1 MDNTGFISNL
11 FRVAQLLL
19 LAVISACNP
28 SVDEAEQPFI
38 GTNMWY
44 ASELAVSDPVRFSSE
59 LDSLCARG
67 LTNVRILA
75 TGEDWKGLDAA
86 LAGFSRHGM
95 KAVLFLNNAWEWSED
110 GYRSWLEKAG
120 AGRQP
125 HPAEEGYVAYMTAM
139 AGFASNAE
147 AVALY
152 QEHVRRVVTRYKD
165 SDAIY
170 SWQICNEP
178 RPFSRDSAAVEAFVA
193 YVQGTA
199 ALIKSLD
206 TLHKVSTGNEGAMG
220 CNDGDYALCERL
232 NNCPDIDYMT
242 VHIWP
247 YNWSWVSQQDIA
259 GGVETAIA
267 RTADYIDRHLDIA
280 RRLRKPV
287 VIEEFGYP
295 RDGFSF
301 SREAT
306 TEGRDRYYRYVFS
319 RVLESARQ
327 GGELL
332 GCNFWAWS
340 GLARQTPGHD
350 FWQEGDDLCGDPF
363 QEGQG
368 LNGVYL
374 TDTGTLSVI
383 SSYQD
388 SLSRVVRFQAEPG
401 GEWMFYGSG
410 PCKLKVKVTGSV
422 PAAGFTLKLFR
433 DLDLMDPAAEPLFSK
448 RFRIRTRPGRWTEVT
463 LPLGPL
469 EPGFYRVD
477 LGGVKQFNIG
487 VNPEQIQSPSDR
499 PEDFD
504 AFWASTLAEL
514 AEVPMEVRYTEIPAH
529 SSAVRTCYHVEIP
542 SWGGATM
549 GGILFVPVAEGKY
562 PVHIEFMGYGAD
574 PYYRDPSAEPDR
586 IDYLVS
592 VRDQGIFKAGNGEW
606 IDRGLASKEDF
617 YYRGA
622 FCDVVRAVDF
632 AASLPKADSTRIFG
646 CGDSQ
651 GGAFT
656 WISAALTDKMRA
668 IAPSVP
674 FLSDY
679 PDYARIVWWPMHEVF
694 QHAESEGIARESLM
708 DMLRYFDIKNFTGRI
723 TCPVLMAF
731 GLQDPTCPPHTNF
744 AGYNNVTSDKQ
755 YICVPAC
762 GHAMWAEPSWNEA
775 RSAFFSQY

>member
-1 MDNTGFISNL
+1 MNTKTFHRPAGTILALL
-11 FRVAQLLL
+11 FVLLT
-19 LAVISACNP
+19 ACKP
-28 SVDEAEQPFI
+28 AGEAADLPFI

-86 LAGFSRHGM
+86 LEGFSRHGM
-95 KAVLFLNNAWEWSED
+95 KAVLFLNNAWEWSAD

-125 HPAEEGYVAYMTAM
+125 HPAVDGYVAYMTAM

-165 SDAIY
+165 SDAVY

-178 RPFSRDSAAVEAFVA
+178 RPFSRDSAAVDAFVA

-199 ALIKSLD
+199 ALIKSID

-232 NNCPDIDYMT
+232 NDCPDIDYMT

-247 YNWSWVSQQDIA
+247 YNWGWVKED
-259 GGVETAIA
+259 AIA
-267 RTADYIDRHLDIA
+267 EGVDAGIGRTAEYIDRHLEIA
-280 RRLRKPV
+280 RRLGKKV

-301 SREAT
+301 SREAPV
-306 TEGRDRYYRYVFS
+306 EGRNRYYGYIFS
-319 RVLESARQ
+319 RVLESARRD
-327 GGELL
+327 GALL

-350 FWQEGDDLCGDPF
+350 FWQEGDDLCGDPS

-374 TDTGTLSVI
+374 TDTGTLAVVSA
-383 SSYQD
+383 YQD
-388 SLSRVVRFQAEPG
+388 SLRRVVSVRAEPD
-401 GEWMFYGSG
+401 EDWMFYGAG
-410 PCKLKVKVTGSV
+410 PFELRAEVAGSIPLAGLNVKV
-422 PAAGFTLKLFR
+422 FR
-433 DLDLMDPAAEPLFSK
+433 DLDLMDPDAKPVLS
-448 RFRIRTRPGRWTEVT
+448 RRLRIPIRPGRWSEVRI
-463 LPLGPL
+463 PLGTL

-477 LGGVKQFNIG
+477 LGGVRSFNIG
-487 VNPEQIQSPSDR
+487 VNPEQIQSPTDA

-504 AFWASTLAEL
+504 AFWTSTLAEL
-514 AEVPMEVRYTEIPAH
+514 SQVPMTVRYTEIPEH
-529 SSAVRTCYHVEIP
+529 SSDLRTCYHVEIP

-549 GGILFVPVAEGKY
+549 GGIVYVPVAEGKY
-562 PVHIEFMGYGAD
+562 PVHIEFMGYGAE
-574 PYYRDPSAEPDR
+574 PYYRDPSAGPDR

-606 IDRGLASKEDF
+606 IDRGLSSKEDF

-632 AASLPKADSTRIFG
+632 AAFLPKAHFRLRRQPGRGLHLDQR
-646 CGDSQ
+646 
-651 GGAFT
+651 
-656 WISAALTDKMRA
+656 RA
-668 IAPSVP
+668 DGQDAGHRAERPLP
-674 FLSDY
+674 QRLSRLCAY
-679 PDYARIVWWPMHEVF
+679 RLVA
-694 QHAESEGIARESLM
+694 HA
-708 DMLRYFDIKNFTGRI
+708 
-723 TCPVLMAF
+723 
-731 GLQDPTCPPHTNF
+731 
-744 AGYNNVTSDKQ
+744 
-755 YICVPAC
+755 
-762 GHAMWAEPSWNEA
+762 
-775 RSAFFSQY
+775 